1 MTRSLL
7 FLLESLRIIFCA
19 KFLQGIGLRVAKFL
33 QGFGLR
39 GEVLA
44 RYRFKAH
51 TGMVDF
57 GDNDNHSHIRIH
69 TQSE

>member
-1 MTRSLL
+1 
-7 FLLESLRIIFCA
+7 
-19 KFLQGIGLRVAKFL
+19 VAKFL

-44 RYRFKAH
+44 RYRFKAI
-51 TGMVDF
+51 TERGRF
-57 GDNDNHSHIRIH
+57 SDNDNHSHMRIH